1 MVTRLRHDR
10 IDVVDTRFF
19 FFFLFSSLLVQP
31 FFFLLFFMSFMF
43 RPVRRDYVV
52 KTLMLLS
59 RSLVLFLFDLGLYLF
74 YCSFL

>member
-31 FFFLLFFMSFMF
+31 FIFLLFFMSFMF